1 MREKDFI
8 YGDSIF
14 RDYRDSR
21 IRDCW
26 DSGIRDYPNFQIYIF
41 TRVLSLHRLLY
52 EWGREKRYRGFKT
65 TLLNNPDAAD
75 LFDMVV

>member
-26 DSGIRDYPNFQIYIF
+26 DSRIRDCWDSRIRDNPNFQIDNLIE
-41 TRVLSLHRLLY
+41 VLYVHRFLH
-52 EWGREKRYRGFKT
+52 EWGREKR
-65 TLLNNPDAAD
+65 
-75 LFDMVV
+75 